1 MAIFPGATHENP
13 PRGTLPRCSGTLR
26 AGQHSGLV
34 TSFGIDDVIAMNRTA
49 TAFQGENGPAH
60 GTGHVEYFVCR
71 GRAFDALAPDLL
83 AAVDGC
89 RAVCIGQYKSG
100 GALHRVLY
108 TVDDPPVR
116 LGVFRQEAGGRWTA
130 CPDPVP
136 LPDPAAPNDARSLP
150 DPDDPRYAR
159 AAEIGGERHAT
170 PPGNAL
176 LQLGADALWRAIL
189 P

>member
-1 MAIFPGATHENP
+1 MKRLFLLVWIAAAVAALADGEAKAPFEWSSFDLGDIKVMRQVAEDF
-13 PRGTLPRCSGTLR
+13 LC
-26 AGQHSGLV
+26 GL
-34 TSFGIDDVIAMNRTA
+34 GG
-49 TAFQGENGPAH
+49 GEVP

-83 AAVDGC
+83 AALDGC

-159 AAEIGGERHAT
+159 AAEIDGERHAT

>member
-1 MAIFPGATHENP
+1 MKRLFLLVWIAAAVAALADGEAKAPFEWSSFDLGDIKVMRQVAEDFLCGLGGGEVPGEGDVDFFVL
-13 PRGTLPRCSGTLR
+13 RGK
-26 AGQHSGLV
+26 
-34 TSFGIDDVIAMNRTA
+34 
-49 TAFQGENGPAH
+49 AFE
-60 GTGHVEYFVCR
+60 
-71 GRAFDALAPDLL
+71 ALAPDLR
-83 AAVDGC
+83 AALDGWEG
-89 RAVCIGQYKSG
+89 VCIGQYQSDG
-100 GALHRVLY
+100 VPHRVLY
-108 TVDDPPVR
+108 SVDDPPVR

-176 LQLGADALWRAIL
+176 LQLGADALWRTIL